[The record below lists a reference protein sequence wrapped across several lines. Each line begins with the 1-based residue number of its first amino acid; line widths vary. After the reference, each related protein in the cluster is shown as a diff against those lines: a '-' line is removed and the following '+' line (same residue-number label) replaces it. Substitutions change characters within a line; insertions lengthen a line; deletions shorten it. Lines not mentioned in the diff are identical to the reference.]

1 VKIEMRKFLT
11 VPPELLVLKSGPTSC
26 LWVNIELAI
35 WCMYGTASLPIA
47 VIAVEIL
54 ISWAYPICS
63 GYQSAVDVKLP
74 KVTLGD
80 ICHVVYYRQGWI
92 LVHTQA
98 ETNSAGTR
106 RRSMLPRSYLRPNKV

>member
-1 VKIEMRKFLT
+1 MRKFLT

-26 LWVNIELAI
+26 VWVNIELAI

-54 ISWAYPICS
+54 ISCAHPICS

-80 ICHVVYYRQGWI
+80 ICPCGI
-92 LVHTQA
+92 LQA
-98 ETNSAGTR
+98 GMDSCSYPSRDKLCRHKALINASTFVSGTE
-106 RRSMLPRSYLRPNKV
+106 